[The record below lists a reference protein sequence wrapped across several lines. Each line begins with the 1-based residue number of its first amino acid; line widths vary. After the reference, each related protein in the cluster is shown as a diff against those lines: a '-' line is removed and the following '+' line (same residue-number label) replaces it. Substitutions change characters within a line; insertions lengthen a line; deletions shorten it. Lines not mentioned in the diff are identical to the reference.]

1 MVNDFS
7 FKDIPHKVL
16 CLQLA
21 GAMNIPVGSS
31 FYNEVITEYPEY
43 FPVEAE
49 RKRKWDAI
57 PQSVHDAHWKELQ
70 EFTDELW
77 KDQPRH
83 TGGIFG
89 MMNNTPE
96 YQKYEA
102 ARERLRPIEEA
113 KEKELRKKY
122 YGPYGL

>member
-1 MVNDFS
+1 MVNDFN

-31 FYNEVITEYPEY
+31 FYDEVITEYPEY

-77 KDQPRH
+77 KDQPKS
-83 TGGIFG
+83 GGI
-89 MMNNTPE
+89 MSWINNTE
-96 YQKYEA
+96 EHQAWKRAYDK
-102 ARERLRPIEEA
+102 LRPIEEA
-113 KEKELRKKY
+113 K
-122 YGPYGL
+122 